1 MPLLVAAGAAC
12 GAAASRPYSEALGG
26 VARVSAFEWR

>member
-1 MPLLVAAGAAC
+1 MPLLLAAGAGL
-12 GAAASRPYSEALGG
+12 GAAAVRPYNEALGG